1 VQTLKFQPSE
11 VAAGVAPVSFIPPRW
26 GKEPS
31 AFRLI
36 RAASSDGGGGG
47 VGAAACATPNE
58 AVNAIAAIA
67 ASLRYLPGSAV
78 YLEAIPQLAKWRNRS
93 LSLLRPVMNIHY
105 GHFSFPDSFPDIT
118 LENSNKQSRPTM
130 SSSAHCHR

>member
-1 VQTLKFQPSE
+1 ME
-11 VAAGVAPVSFIPPRW
+11 EARRW
-26 GKEPS
+26 GCRLGDSERGGQRHCCDCGVVEVLAGHFIAPS
-31 AFRLI
+31 SHI
-36 RAASSDGGGGG
+36 G
-47 VGAAACATPNE
+47 
-58 AVNAIAAIA
+58 
-67 ASLRYLPGSAV
+67 PGSAV

-130 SSSAHCHR
+130 GSSTHCHR